1 LEHFSGTNSS
11 YFPCLSSS
19 SNSPY
24 DRYSNTISDSR
35 STDDLRRLRGTNA
48 TSSLR
53 VDTKFPV
60 KKAPEPVP
68 NQENLHWGN
77 KVENAGNPFELGN
90 LVLKEGAELER
101 LNYNLLDLAQNRMN
115 HFMNSVKQF
124 VSVSGRLAKCVH
136 PKAPDV
142 EPILRS
148 FTNQKATIENNLIQM
163 VKTNLIKSVI

>member
-1 LEHFSGTNSS
+1 V
-11 YFPCLSSS
+11 
-19 SNSPY
+19 
-24 DRYSNTISDSR
+24 
-35 STDDLRRLRGTNA
+35 RGVNA

-53 VDTKFPV
+53 VDTRFPL

-77 KVENAGNPFELGN
+77 KNENVLNSGNPFELGN
-90 LVLKEGAELER
+90 LVLKEGVELER
-101 LNYNLLDLAQNRMN
+101 FNYSLLDLTQNRMDQ
-115 HFMNSVKQF
+115 FMNSIKQF

-148 FTNQKATIENNLIQM
+148 FTGQKAAVENNLTQM
-163 VKTNLIKSVI
+163 VIRS